1 MTLIGDPA
9 PKTTGLG
16 DPAAGPGAPLPQG
29 TKLLSVRA
37 ADPDGGPPWGIRVYR
52 TGRDAAC
59 WQVGRVISGRLGLLG
74 IAGTFGDDGLLHE
87 LPVERDRCRALD
99 ANGRLFAYERSVAHA
114 SGQAGSLPCRI
125 YAGPPDP
132 TASRPDRSQ
141 PACRAGGLRVLRVG
155 FLGPRGRVA
164 TTRPA
169 RRVRV
174 DPGEDGAFLFVD
186 RAGFDPRTGN
196 LGRSA
201 LEDPVT
207 ARYRDGARR
216 VVADVPLLESVPS
229 PFPRGAPPPG
239 YADPVLRLPAA
250 RRLRSRLHVTPRR
263 VGRNVVY
270 TVRYRIPVTV
280 RRFGVDY
287 GIAVTGPRRGSGAGC
302 GRPMDFRGFMSE
314 GNVRRGRLMTAKLTP
329 GIAQRWGRGWCP
341 GRYRITVYLH
351 DLAHEVGRHTFTAP

>member
-59 WQVGRVISGRLGLLG
+59 WQVGRVVSGRLGLLG

-141 PACRAGGLRVLRVG
+141 PACRAGALRVLRVG
-155 FLGPRGRVA
+155 FLGPRGRIA

-169 RRVRV
+169 RRMRV
-174 DPGEDGAFLFVD
+174 DASEDGAFLFVD

-201 LEDPVT
+201 MNDPVT

-229 PFPRGAPPPG
+229 PFARGAPPPG

-329 GIAQRWGRGWCP
+329 GIALRWGRGWCP